1 MAYVNGIQVP
11 DTGNNSRHIKVS
23 KGKEQ
28 KIWQHEFPQTLGV
41 KTKCSEIVSIHLV
54 KSRHLRVKHNHEQRQ
69 ILMNVVYHVQ

>member
-28 KIWQHEFPQTLGV
+28 KIWQHEFPQTLGL
-41 KTKCSEIVSIHLV
+41 KPSAL
-54 KSRHLRVKHNHEQRQ
+54 KSLAFTLSNQGTSV
-69 ILMNVVYHVQ
+69 

>member
-28 KIWQHEFPQTLGV
+28 KIWQHEFPQTLGL
-41 KTKCSEIVSIHLV
+41 KPSAL
-54 KSRHLRVKHNHEQRQ
+54 
-69 ILMNVVYHVQ
+69 

>member
-1 MAYVNGIQVP
+1 MTYVNGIQVP

-28 KIWQHEFPQTLGV
+28 KIWQHEFPQTLGL
-41 KTKCSEIVSIHLV
+41 KPSALKSFSIHLV

>member
-28 KIWQHEFPQTLGV
+28 KIWQHEMY
-41 KTKCSEIVSIHLV
+41 II
-54 KSRHLRVKHNHEQRQ
+54 Q
-69 ILMNVVYHVQ
+69 IAKI